1 MKRQALIAEFIGT
14 FALVFFGTGAVIV
27 EELVPGSVSPVGIAL
42 AFGLVV
48 MVMIDTLGSFSGAH
62 FNPAVSLGFLL
73 NGSLK
78 IADFFAYLIV
88 QILGGLAASFLLRVI
103 FPRSAT
109 LGGTFARVSVPAAF
123 TLEILLTFFL
133 MFVILRIVA
142 GGNSG
147 ARLAGIVIGS
157 TVGLAALVAGPVTGA
172 SMNPV
177 RSLAP
182 AVAAHVYKGLWVY
195 LTAPFLGASLA
206 VLVNKAFIHSN
217 RG

>member
-1 MKRQALIAEFIGT
+1 M
-14 FALVFFGTGAVIV
+14 
-27 EELVPGSVSPVGIAL
+27 S
-42 AFGLVV
+42 
-48 MVMIDTLGSFSGAH
+48 
-62 FNPAVSLGFLL
+62 
-73 NGSLK
+73 GSL
-78 IADFFAYLIV
+78 DVVGFFTYLIV
-88 QILGGLAASFLLRVI
+88 QILGGLAASLLLRVV

-109 LGGTFARVSVPAAF
+109 LGGRVSVPAAF

-147 ARLAGIVIGS
+147 ERLSGIVIGS
-157 TVGLAALVAGPVTGA
+157 TIGLAALVAGPVTGA

-182 AVAAHVYKGLWVY
+182 AVAAHVYKGLWIY

-206 VLVNKAFIHSN
+206 VLVNKAFMHSN